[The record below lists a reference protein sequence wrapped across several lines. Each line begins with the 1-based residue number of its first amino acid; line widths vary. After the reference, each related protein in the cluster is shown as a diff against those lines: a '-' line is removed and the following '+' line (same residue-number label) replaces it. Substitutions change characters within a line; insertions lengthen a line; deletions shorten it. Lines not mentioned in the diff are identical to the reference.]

1 MSKIALYGNIRSG
14 SHEVVSRLHSEWL
27 KTEKLDV
34 KIRLGG
40 SELTYEDSKLYVYCH
55 SAATEPLYLL
65 EGHTS
70 GTLDDAKA
78 LLQRLLDLC
87 KKQKVVGRFE
97 YVRVSEDGD
106 ELSDQ
111 FSVE

>member
-1 MSKIALYGNIRSG
+1 MNKIALYGNIRTG
-14 SHEVVSRLHSEWL
+14 NHDVVSRLLSEWL

-34 KIRLGG
+34 KMRMGG
-40 SELTYEDSKLYVYCH
+40 SELTYKDAKLYLYCH

-70 GTLDDAKA
+70 GTLDDAKV
-78 LLQRLLDLC
+78 LLQRLLQLC
-87 KKQKVVGRFE
+87 KQQKLVGRFE
-97 YVRVSEDGD
+97 YVQVTEDGD
-106 ELSDQ
+106 EVGDQ

>member
-1 MSKIALYGNIRSG
+1 MNKVALHGNIRSG
-14 SHEVVSRLHSEWL
+14 KHEVVSRLLSEWL

-40 SELTYEDSKLYVYCH
+40 SEMTYKDTKLYVYCH

-70 GTLDDAKA
+70 GTLADAKA
-78 LLQRLLDLC
+78 LLQRLLELC
-87 KKQKVVGRFE
+87 KKQKLVGRFE
-97 YVRVSEDGD
+97 YVQVSEDGD

-111 FSVE
+111 YSVE